1 MTVHNVPRI
10 VPDPPQSAL
19 IKDAA
24 VVPVPARRPRG
35 QLIRAEEVLSLP
47 TVVLEPGAVL
57 ADEDVVM
64 LSGDLDIGERYA
76 YEPYQPAVYPL
87 DILLSHNTTA
97 FN

>member
-1 MTVHNVPRI
+1 MTLHNVPRL

-64 LSGDLDIGERYA
+64 LSGAGIR
-76 YEPYQPAVYPL
+76 QPHRRRL
-87 DILLSHNTTA
+87 H
-97 FN
+97 